1 MKTILVY
8 NPIELTAVAM
18 MVQRYNKH
26 FKDASLTSIEERI
39 EECLESFKDPE
50 MQYTGTMGFIVTAV
64 DEEVEDDVRKLHL
77 EFYFHAYTFADA
89 EGIRIGTS
97 ELVYHPLD

>member
-26 FKDASLTSIEERI
+26 FKDASLTKIEESIERCMEYFNDK
-39 EECLESFKDPE
+39 ETT
-50 MQYTGTMGFIVTAV
+50 MTGTMGFLIVAA
-64 DEEVEDDVRKLHL
+64 DEDIEDDVRRVHL
-77 EFYFHAYTFADA
+77 EFYFHGNTYAH
-89 EGIRIGTS
+89 GTGMNVYGAAFVEQ
-97 ELVYHPLD
+97 ELK